1 MPRTRLAAG
10 LLAPLFLSGAI
21 WAQEASPIQ
30 IHRTAE
36 RITVDGDLS
45 DPGWKGAAV
54 IDRFYETSPGD
65 NVEPQVKTTV
75 FLTYDEKF
83 FYIAVKCD
91 DPEPSKIRA
100 PYVDRDQVLGTDD
113 NIAVFLDTRNDHRAA
128 FELRVNPRG
137 VQGDAIFND
146 ASQNEDFSP
155 DFFYDT
161 AAKITADG
169 WQAEYRI
176 PFSSLRYP
184 KADPQTW
191 GILVWRNYPRSF
203 RYAFH
208 SSRIPR
214 GSSCLVCF
222 TRPIA
227 GLTGLPGGGHVVAAP
242 YATAK
247 ESGHPRDR
255 GNLGSDFVNEPVKAD
270 AGLDVK
276 WNPAANTTVDATLNP
291 DFSQVESDVPQ
302 LSVNNRFALFYPE
315 KRPFFLEG
323 VDLFDTP
330 IQAVY
335 TRTITSP
342 RWGGRL
348 SGKAGGAAYTVLVT
362 RDRGGG
368 SVVVP
373 GATTNDFAPQDF
385 RSTVVLGRLREDIGR
400 SFAGVLLT
408 DREVEGGGHN
418 RVLGPDFQWRPNDG
432 DAVTGQLLLSDTQ
445 TPDRPD
451 LAAEWDGRRMRSHAL
466 RVNWAHNREKY
477 DWFLDVRDFGAGFRA
492 DDGFVPQV
500 GFREVDGGPGL
511 RFYPK
516 GLFNFVRTYFG
527 FDYVEDREGRL
538 VTRSLIPGVNYQ
550 GRKNLTGFVE
560 VHVKEKA
567 RVADRGLDA
576 TFVFWLVQIDPSRLF
591 TRIALQGTAGQAI
604 DFANARVGNGATLML
619 TATVRPTDHLQLDGV
634 LDRSR
639 LDVTAENGHDGRLFT
654 ADIARLKATYN
665 FTARAFLRVIGQYIR
680 TKRDPALYTFSVPER
695 DGSFLASAL
704 FSYKINWQTV
714 FFLGYGDTRLLTDR
728 NDLVRSDRQ
737 LFLKISY
744 AFQK

>member
-1 MPRTRLAAG
+1 VPRAHLAA
-10 LLAPLFLSGAI
+10 LFAPLLLCSSVR
-21 WAQEASPIQ
+21 AQETAPIQ
-30 IHRTAE
+30 IHRTSE

-54 IDRFYETSPGD
+54 VDRFYETSPGD
-65 NVEPQVKTTV
+65 NVEPQVKTTAYV
-75 FLTYDEKF
+75 TYDDKF
-83 FYIAVKCD
+83 FYIGVKCD
-91 DPEPSKIRA
+91 DPEPGKIRA
-100 PYVDRDQVLGTDD
+100 PYVDRDNVLGTDD
-113 NIAVFLDTRNDHRAA
+113 NIAVFLDTRNDHRSA

-146 ASQNEDFSP
+146 ASGNEDFSP

-161 AAKITADG
+161 AAKLTAEG

-191 GILVWRNYPRSF
+191 GILIWRNYPRAF
-203 RYAFH
+203 RYAYH

-214 GSSCLVCF
+214 GASCLVCF
-222 TRPIA
+222 TREMT

-242 YATAK
+242 YFTAK

-255 GNLGSDFVNEPVKAD
+255 GDLVSEFVNEPVKAD

-276 WNPAANTTVDATLNP
+276 WNPGANTTLDATINP

-342 RWGGRL
+342 RWGGRVT
-348 SGKAGGAAYTVLVT
+348 GKAGGAAYTVLVT
-362 RDRGGG
+362 QDRGGG

-373 GATTNDFAPQDF
+373 GPNGNDFAPQDY
-385 RSTVVLGRLREDIGR
+385 RSTVVLARLREDIGR
-400 SFAGVLLT
+400 SYAGLLFT
-408 DREVEGGGHN
+408 DREIEAGGHH
-418 RVLGPDFQWRPNDG
+418 RLLGPDFQWRASDG
-432 DAVTGQLLLSDTQ
+432 DTVTGQVVYSDSS
-445 TPDRPD
+445 TPDMGGARTRD
-451 LAAEWDGRRMRSHAL
+451 HAL
-466 RVNWAHNREKY
+466 RVNWAHNRARY
-477 DWFLDVRDFGAGFRA
+477 DWFVEYKDFGRGFRA
-492 DDGFVPQV
+492 DEGFVPQV
-500 GFREVDGGPGL
+500 GHREVTAVPAL
-511 RFYPK
+511 RFYPH
-516 GLFNFVRTYFG
+516 GVFSFLRPYLILDYGADRDDRLITRSTAPGFNFNG
-527 FDYVEDREGRL
+527 W
-538 VTRSLIPGVNYQ
+538 
-550 GRKNLTGFVE
+550 KNLTGFVE
-560 VHVKEKA
+560 LRVQEKV
-567 RVADRGLDA
+567 RVNDRLLGA
-576 TFVFWLVQIDPSRLF
+576 TFLSWMVQIDPSRRF
-591 TRIALQGTAGQAI
+591 TRVAFSGYAGDAI
-604 DFANARVGNGATLML
+604 DFANARVGTGTTLML

-634 LDRSR
+634 LDRSW
-639 LDVTAENGHDGRLFT
+639 LDVTAADGREGRLFT

-680 TKRDPALYTFSVPER
+680 TKRDPAIYTFGVPER
-695 DGSFLASAL
+695 DGSFLGSAL
-704 FSYKINWQTV
+704 FSYKVNWQTV
-714 FFLGYGDTRLLTDR
+714 FFLGYGDTRLVTER

-744 AFQK
+744 AFQR